1 MNIGYKMKLLLSL
14 MLFMSFFLTTNVS
27 AKEQHYSVEV
37 VPKKMSV
44 AEKKKRFFALLVPAV
59 KEVHSE
65 LEEQYLQAK
74 KDIQNHTNLEK
85 IAALK
90 KKYKVKTDE
99 ELLIALKPHPV
110 SITLAQAAMES
121 AWGTSRFFRE
131 ANNIFG
137 VWSTSSKQKRVAASQ
152 KRGNRTIWVRKFDN
166 LDEAIRQYYYMLS
179 TASRYSTF
187 KKMNYEDKPVTEI
200 IKGLKYYSE
209 RGDDYVNELAS
220 MIRYN
225 KLTKYDTKVAK

>member
-1 MNIGYKMKLLLSL
+1 MTATSLL
-14 MLFMSFFLTTNVS
+14 
-27 AKEQHYSVEV
+27 AKEKHYSASII
-37 VPKKMSV
+37 PKKMTV

-59 KEVHSE
+59 EDVHKE
-65 LEEQYLQAK
+65 LEAQYLQVK
-74 KDIQNHTNLEK
+74 KDVQNHTHLAK

-90 KKYKVKTDE
+90 KKYKAKTDK
-99 ELLIALKPHPV
+99 ELLVKIKPHPM

-137 VWSTSSKQKRVAASQ
+137 VHSISSDVPRVKASKKRFGQTVW
-152 KRGNRTIWVRKFDN
+152 IRKFAN

-179 TASRYSTF
+179 TVPKFRNF
-187 KKMNYEDKPVTEI
+187 RKMNYADKPVYE
-200 IKGLKYYSE
+200 L
-209 RGDDYVNELAS
+209 VNELKEYSVRGDAYVKELRS

-225 KLTKYDTKVAK
+225 KLTKYDTNAVKEGA